1 MAMPE
6 RIEAEALVLVRAT
19 PAHATEVA
27 AAVRASWREINP
39 FMPWATEQYGEREAW
54 DWTSATWGAW
64 GRKEAYEYVM
74 TDAADGS
81 FVGTVGLNAI
91 RHRCANLGYWVHSAR
106 TGRGFCTMAARAV
119 ARAGFEHGDLAR
131 IHLRHMLA
139 NVASQ
144 RIAEKV
150 GFQREGRIRSLMQV
164 HGERVDLIQYSLID
178 ASEIR

>member
-119 ARAGFEHGDLAR
+119 ARRRFEGFL
-131 IHLRHMLA
+131 
-139 NVASQ
+139 
-144 RIAEKV
+144 
-150 GFQREGRIRSLMQV
+150 RIRSV
-164 HGERVDLIQYSLID
+164 VTKINERTNAREID
-178 ASEIR
+178 FSEFRWTDFFFGRFLF